1 MEFAVLIFSEGFGP
15 ALTIQ
20 SEWLVLLGTIAG
32 ILLGLVGIKKA
43 NLFTITFNSEML
55 LSRYVFKS

>member
-1 MEFAVLIFSEGFGP
+1 MAFAVLIFSEGFGP

-32 ILLGLVGIKKA
+32 ILLGLVGIKKKQ
-43 NLFTITFNSEML
+43 TFLPSL
-55 LSRYVFKS
+55 LIQKSYFQDI